1 MWPNPQ
7 ETADLVT
14 FIKEILNR
22 KLHFLCSE
30 VLEKELKNFERF
42 GSSYSDK
49 AKKILFLPEMRVTRK
64 IFPRVAANLFSLI
77 DFLQI
82 FSFFFFSLFCFFV
95 FCFFGVFLPVCLFFE
110 IKKYIFWYT
119 FDFADRWVIN
129 KFSPG
134 RFPETRILFYL
145 A

>member
-1 MWPNPQ
+1 MWPNLQ
-7 ETADLVT
+7 EIADLVT
-14 FIKEILNR
+14 FIKEILNE

-30 VLEKELKNFERF
+30 IFEKELKNFEKF

-49 AKKILFLPEMRVTRK
+49 AKKNTFSSGNASNEKNLHPGC
-64 IFPRVAANLFSLI
+64 PNLFSLI

-95 FCFFGVFLPVCLFFE
+95 FCFFGGFLLVCLFFE